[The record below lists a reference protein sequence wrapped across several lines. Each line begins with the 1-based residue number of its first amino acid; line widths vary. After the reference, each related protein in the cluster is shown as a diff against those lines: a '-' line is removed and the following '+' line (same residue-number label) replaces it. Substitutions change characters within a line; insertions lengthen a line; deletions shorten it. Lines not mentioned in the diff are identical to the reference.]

1 MYFARSLLL
10 THMQQTSR
18 PPIVALLVGE
28 ELMLWI
34 MPLMDDRMSAHS
46 PLRLYF
52 ASSNESVPGD
62 RTTHPLELYPHFSK
76 AVSTRQP
83 SAAGRIATAP
93 KIQRIPQGI

>member
-34 MPLMDDRMSAHS
+34 MPLMDERMSAHS

-62 RTTHPLELYPHFSK
+62 RTTHPLGPYPHFFK
-76 AVSTRQP
+76 GGEHPPAVGSRP
-83 SAAGRIATAP
+83 HCHRHVMPHPGP
-93 KIQRIPQGI
+93 